1 MSEGRSD
8 HEEDA
13 EEGTH
18 SFPESGDSSAPAR
31 STWGT
36 RLQPGQI
43 RLFNL
48 RLDGGDGIRGSL
60 EVFELES
67 APEYIAQSYVC
78 GDGDF
83 GKEIVVDGAS
93 HHIRPNLFIALNQ
106 TKKVLQQP
114 NPSGRI
120 CQWLWV
126 DAICIHQTD
135 TKELEMQIRFMEHI
149 YRRAKST
156 FVSIG
161 RLRKAHRLIS
171 RASKWLAA
179 DAKLCLLQNAEDSS
193 PPNDDQDRIIS
204 SARSRRLRHERAL
217 RAEGDLSEADAQ
229 DILANL
235 KNRLSNQSSEAD
247 PRSQALHYV
256 HPFWQTCMQLF
267 ENEWFC
273 RLWTYQELVLS
284 RRLFVTLHYSV
295 PWRMIRALY
304 LSLRHLHNSF
314 KFFKENGKFSIE
326 RTRAERFLVR
336 HIPQGQNPFR
346 KLRADRGNIWSLLAI
361 TAQRRTRVPKD
372 HVFAILGLMDP
383 DMKDLVAVDYSR
395 TDAQVFG
402 GVVELA
408 MKKTNAAPRL
418 PKLWEAFAWVPAA
431 TPCLPSWCPDLNN
444 ETDACIG
451 WFCPQTLPKSVSSKF
466 LDAADLRVSSDNGP
480 IFLKVLELDAISQAG
495 SEACPRWDGTNP
507 VLSGESHIFSAE
519 AETLV
524 WIRRLYDT
532 FSSSEND
539 IPAVMIRLL
548 HFFDAITSNGAK
560 TVANLAC
567 LITASQLLAEGLTL
581 GEVVLRVRQ
590 GLGLLNP
597 ELQQGILKTLDAAQ
611 DHDRLAL
618 SLNGTV
624 DALRGHFGGTYIFA
638 TAHGRMGHSPKPVS
652 LDDRVC
658 IVPGGEML
666 HVFSPSSKRYVTCA
680 AVHGLME
687 ESVLDIVREPGR
699 EWRSIAIH

>member
-1 MSEGRSD
+1 MT
-8 HEEDA
+8 A
-13 EEGTH
+13 
-18 SFPESGDSSAPAR
+18 
-31 STWGT
+31 T
-36 RLQPGQI
+36 RL
-43 RLFNL
+43 
-48 RLDGGDGIRGSL
+48 
-60 EVFELES
+60 
-67 APEYIAQSYVC
+67 
-78 GDGDF
+78 
-83 GKEIVVDGAS
+83 
-93 HHIRPNLFIALNQ
+93 
-106 TKKVLQQP
+106 
-114 NPSGRI
+114 
-120 CQWLWV
+120 
-126 DAICIHQTD
+126 
-135 TKELEMQIRFMEHI
+135 
-149 YRRAKST
+149 
-156 FVSIG
+156 
-161 RLRKAHRLIS
+161 
-171 RASKWLAA
+171 
-179 DAKLCLLQNAEDSS
+179 
-193 PPNDDQDRIIS
+193 
-204 SARSRRLRHERAL
+204 RRLKQERAL
-217 RAEGDLSEADAQ
+217 QTDFEISEEALKI
-229 DILANL
+229 ILA
-235 KNRLSNQSSEAD
+235 RLNTLQHGQSSTVEST
-247 PRSQALHYV
+247 SQALNYL
-256 HPFWQTCMQLF
+256 HPFWQACIQFF
-267 ENEWFC
+267 EVEWFS

-284 RRLFVTLHYSV
+284 RRLFVTLQYCV
-295 PWRMIRALY
+295 PWKR
-304 LSLRHLHNSF
+304 LRKMYNCLRSGLN
-314 KFFKENGKFSIE
+314 NGKTTEDPESRSIK
-326 RTRAERFLVR
+326 RDRVNKFLLKYSL
-336 HIPQGQNPFR
+336 QDSPFR
-346 KLRADRGNIWSLLAI
+346 RLPAGRNNIWKLLVI
-361 TAQRRTRVPKD
+361 TAQRRARVPKD

-618 SLNGTV
+618 SLNGTA